1 MESVAKFVEFLTSMS
16 DLPIRMVDER
26 LSTVSATAK
35 LRSAGKDSLASK
47 EFIDSAAAAEIL
59 EAALARERIQDGR
72 P

>member
-1 MESVAKFVEFLTSMS
+1 MDSVAKFVEFLTSMS

-35 LRSAGKDSLASK
+35 LRSAGKDSRASK